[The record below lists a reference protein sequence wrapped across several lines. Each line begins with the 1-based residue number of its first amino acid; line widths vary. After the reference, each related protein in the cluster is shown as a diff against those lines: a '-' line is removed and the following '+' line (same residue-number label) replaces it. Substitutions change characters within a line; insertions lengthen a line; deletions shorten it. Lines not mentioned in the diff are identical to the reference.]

1 MRKLFFLSLTL
12 LVAVWSCTQKAE
24 STEVDTS
31 VTYDSTALHVALMPC
46 INALP
51 VYYAVE
57 TGMDKEVGLNMQLLH
72 YTAQMDID
80 TAAIRGH
87 ADVFLTD
94 TIRLEYLAKEC
105 SCQPILSGIE
115 PLSLIAHV
123 NTRCTKVKQLKEKM
137 LSSCR
142 KCATSAWAEFVCDSA
157 GLGEYD
163 IFRPQVNDVMVR
175 YQMLNSELL
184 DAAVLPEPFATMSV
198 NQGHRRLAV
207 TSEPKYATAVWVSG
221 VTEPE
226 KDEQI
231 AQFCSLYNEAVTR
244 MNAGEQP
251 EVVRHILTDQYALDA
266 AGVDTLTLAR
276 LKHAHLLAK

>member
-1 MRKLFFLSLTL
+1 M
-12 LVAVWSCTQKAE
+12 WSCTSSTDSTQKD
-24 STEVDTS
+24 SGEV
-31 VTYDSTALHVALMPC
+31 YDSTALHVALMPC

-51 VYYAVE
+51 IYYAVE
-57 TGMDKEVGLNMQLLH
+57 TGMDKEAGLNMQLLH

-94 TIRLEYLAKEC
+94 TIRMEYLAKEC

-115 PLSLIAHV
+115 QLSLIAHV

-175 YQMLNSELL
+175 YQMLTSELL
-184 DAAVLPEPFATMSV
+184 DAAILPEPFATMAV
-198 NQGHRRLAV
+198 NQGHRRLA
-207 TSEPKYATAVWVSG
+207 TTAKPQYATAVWVSSMTDSG
-221 VTEPE
+221 R
-226 KDEQI
+226 KEQI
-231 AQFCSLYNEAVTR
+231 TQFCTLYNKAVTR

-251 EVVRHILTDQYALDA
+251 EVVRRILTDKYTLDA

-276 LKHAHLLAK
+276 LKPAHILTK